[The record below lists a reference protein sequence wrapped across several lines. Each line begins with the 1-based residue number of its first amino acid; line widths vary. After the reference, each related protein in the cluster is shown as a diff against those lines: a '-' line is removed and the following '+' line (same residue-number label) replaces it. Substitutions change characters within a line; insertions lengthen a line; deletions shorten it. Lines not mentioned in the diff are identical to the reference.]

1 MSTAFAALTG
11 NDAPPQG
18 SAPAIAR
25 NRCSVKTL
33 PAGALFSVDT
43 ADFGEFCDFA
53 VGWNLDHQL
62 IGRQKARIGVSGFI
76 TPSLQLA
83 FVQQTGDCCW
93 QGTSPSGS
101 VTLQVSLG
109 GSAGTTHCGR
119 SIEPLQMAISRSSE
133 PFELLA
139 QSGASHLVASFSQAK
154 VEQYAADVWHEP
166 RLLRDPSGRLQFPGM
181 THRQRYVDACQQAIR
196 DVQKEPKLLSDSR
209 CASVLQEKLLENLV
223 LQGCANALYPSDR
236 SRYKVARRAY
246 RYLLES
252 LEDVPSIQQLC
263 TVTAANYKTLQRG
276 YRETYGMSPQ
286 AHIKALR
293 LSRAQRDLRQPAAS
307 TTVTS
312 VAVRWGFLE
321 LGRFAVQ
328 YRERFGESPS
338 ETLRKARGASGRL
351 SATATP

>member
-1 MSTAFAALTG
+1 M
-11 NDAPPQG
+11 
-18 SAPAIAR
+18 
-25 NRCSVKTL
+25 KTL

-62 IGRQKARIGVSGFI
+62 IGRQRARIGVSGFI

-252 LEDVPSIQQLC
+252 LEDVPSISSFVRSLQPITRLC
-263 TVTAANYKTLQRG
+263 NGAIGKPMACRRRRTSRLCGSLARN
-276 YRETYGMSPQ
+276 ETCASRPRAPRSQ
-286 AHIKALR
+286 ALR
-293 LSRAQRDLRQPAAS
+293 CAGDFWSWAALPCSIENVSENRRVRPCGKLEVLPVDSAQRQLR
-307 TTVTS
+307 
-312 VAVRWGFLE
+312 
-321 LGRFAVQ
+321 
-328 YRERFGESPS
+328 
-338 ETLRKARGASGRL
+338 RKSDKPRQH
-351 SATATP
+351 